1 MTAISLLPWQQWRR
15 TTTNSSFPVQLRKFA
30 TTKDPSRSKTDEKQ
44 RSAAESFKSH
54 STINSNRKVTQRKS
68 KGLPHDLKTS
78 NEMARQNIKLDDV
91 SQYSHSTPPRA
102 IPVMQPSIYYYCSS
116 PPAKPA
122 GIPEKKTNSSS
133 RSSNRFVLQA
143 MNASAFLD
151 PLKYCK
157 TSSRL
162 SSNRSGVSRSIS
174 GTDAARRLLR
184 GKKDFILAARSL
196 KNQPA
201 LLEGHGV
208 PPKLFQHCIDMADA
222 LLLQYS
228 PDAVECTFH
237 NYNSV
242 LGQSKLPRVLRI
254 RSRDTTNRCGSW
266 PPPNSL
272 VGDWNYHLEL
282 YLTVMERMAC
292 HLGMVL
298 QKKQVHPLK
307 VDDIE
312 KYGEKGDDGDELTSS
327 PFLFPNSNIPQWNV
341 EILRGFYFDL
351 QKDGPEGTSSNS
363 IPPLPIVEFRKESE
377 NTGHVLIRLQGY
389 SAENIEFGAQRSNQA
404 VTLVFD
410 ACFRHER
417 N

>member
-1 MTAISLLPWQQWRR
+1 MICQSRIGAAVSAVSLLPWQQLGRR
-15 TTTNSSFPVQLRKFA
+15 TTTHHGSIPVQFRTFA

-44 RSAAESFKSH
+44 RSATENFKS
-54 STINSNRKVTQRKS
+54 NSAITTTRKVTQRKS
-68 KGLPHDLKTS
+68 KESPQDWKTS
-78 NEMARQNIKLDDV
+78 TEGKRPKIKLDHV
-91 SQYSHSTPPRA
+91 SSQQHPHSTPRA

-122 GIPEKKTNSSS
+122 GIQEKKTNSS

-143 MNASAFLD
+143 MNASALLD

-196 KNQPA
+196 KSQPA

-237 NYNSV
+237 NYNTV
-242 LGQSKLPRVLRI
+242 LGQSKLPRILRI
-254 RSRDTTNRCGSW
+254 RR
-266 PPPNSL
+266 
-272 VGDWNYHLEL
+272 
-282 YLTVMERMAC
+282 
-292 HLGMVL
+292 
-298 QKKQVHPLK
+298 
-307 VDDIE
+307 
-312 KYGEKGDDGDELTSS
+312 
-327 PFLFPNSNIPQWNV
+327 
-341 EILRGFYFDL
+341 
-351 QKDGPEGTSSNS
+351 
-363 IPPLPIVEFRKESE
+363 
-377 NTGHVLIRLQGY
+377 
-389 SAENIEFGAQRSNQA
+389 
-404 VTLVFD
+404 
-410 ACFRHER
+410 
-417 N
+417 